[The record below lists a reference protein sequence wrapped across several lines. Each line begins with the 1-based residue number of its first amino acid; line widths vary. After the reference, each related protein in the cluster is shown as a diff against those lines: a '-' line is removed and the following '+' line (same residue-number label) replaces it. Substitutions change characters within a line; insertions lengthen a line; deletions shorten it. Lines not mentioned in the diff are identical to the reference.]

1 MNFKKNTGYLSLI
14 LGVFYLAN
22 ALMIKKA
29 SIGNP
34 IAPKVFPVA
43 LGLMMVILSIVL
55 IVKEGK
61 EKKATGEKFSFD
73 MKLDQSSKQIAITS
87 AACIFYAL
95 IFNKLGFVISTVIFL
110 EIILTLFNSIQK
122 YKINT
127 IVALSF
133 SIGIYF
139 VFSSLLGIILPP
151 MPFLNI

>member
-1 MNFKKNTGYLSLI
+1 MNFKNNTGFLSLL
-14 LGVFYLAN
+14 LGIFYLAN

-34 IAPKVFPVA
+34 LAPKVFPVA
-43 LGLMMVILSIVL
+43 LGILMVVFSVILIIRES
-55 IVKEGK
+55 
-61 EKKATGEKFSFD
+61 KARKASGEKISFNFNF
-73 MKLDQSSKQIAITS
+73 DQSSKQIAITS
-87 AACIFYAL
+87 VACILYAL

-110 EIILTLFNSIQK
+110 EIILTLFNGMNK

-127 IVALSF
+127 IVAMSF